1 MMDAFNKAG
10 IQVMVDIVP
19 NHSSDDHVWFQEALK
34 SPIGS
39 AARDRY
45 IFRDG
50 TSLFPRLLF
59 HTGLITGLGEMKDQ
73 APSDWISIFGGSAW
87 EPVGDG
93 QFYLHLFDTSQP
105 DFNWDNQEVRDDFI
119 KTLKFWADR
128 GVKGF
133 RIDVAHGCVK
143 DMSEPLPSNAEM
155 KKSLEAKLTNG
166 SIANSDRIWD
176 RDEVH
181 EIYKTWREVFNQ
193 YDPPLT
199 YVSFLSISSNF
210 E

>member
-1 MMDAFNKAG
+1 M
-10 IQVMVDIVP
+10 P
-19 NHSSDDHVWFQEALK
+19 
-34 SPIGS
+34 
-39 AARDRY
+39 
-45 IFRDG
+45 
-50 TSLFPRLLF
+50 
-59 HTGLITGLGEMKDQ
+59 GLGEKKDQ
-73 APSDWISIFGGSAW
+73 APSDWNCLFGGSAW

-93 QFYLHLFDTSQP
+93 QWYLHLFDTSQP

-119 KTLKFWADR
+119 KTLKFWADK

-143 DMSEPLPSNAEM
+143 DMSEPLPTQKEM
-155 KKSLEAKLTNG
+155 KATWDAKMQNG
-166 SIANSDRIWD
+166 AERNSDRIWD

-199 YVSFLSISSNF
+199 YVSLL
-210 E
+210 

>member
-1 MMDAFNKAG
+1 
-10 IQVMVDIVP
+10 VTVRP
-19 NHSSDDHVWFQEALK
+19 PL
-34 SPIGS
+34 
-39 AARDRY
+39 
-45 IFRDG
+45 
-50 TSLFPRLLF
+50 TLSLLEV
-59 HTGLITGLGEMKDQ
+59 GLISGLGEKKDQ
-73 APSDWISIFGGSAW
+73 APSDWVSIFGGSAW

-199 YVSFLSISSNF
+199 YVSFLSISSILSKANVQSRC
-210 E
+210 

>member
-1 MMDAFNKAG
+1 
-10 IQVMVDIVP
+10 MVSP
-19 NHSSDDHVWFQEALK
+19 SSSQLESW
-34 SPIGS
+34 
-39 AARDRY
+39 
-45 IFRDG
+45 
-50 TSLFPRLLF
+50 
-59 HTGLITGLGEMKDQ
+59 LITGLGEKKDQ
-73 APSDWISIFGGSAW
+73 APSDWDCLFGGSAW

-93 QFYLHLFDTSQP
+93 QWYLHLFDTSQP

-133 RIDVAHGCVK
+133 RIDVAHGCAK
-143 DMSEPLPSNAEM
+143 DMSEPLPNKAEM
-155 KKSLEAKLTNG
+155 KKSLEAKLKNG
-166 SIANSDRIWD
+166 SEANSDRIWD

-199 YVSFLSISSNF
+199 YVSLFYPINF